1 MNYFSDL
8 LRFMTTFLSP
18 GFGCISYL
26 GAGFIIKTYLAVVNG
41 LMEGGAGVKTP
52 YFLLINESKNMLIY
66 L

>member
-1 MNYFSDL
+1 
-8 LRFMTTFLSP
+8 MTTFLSP